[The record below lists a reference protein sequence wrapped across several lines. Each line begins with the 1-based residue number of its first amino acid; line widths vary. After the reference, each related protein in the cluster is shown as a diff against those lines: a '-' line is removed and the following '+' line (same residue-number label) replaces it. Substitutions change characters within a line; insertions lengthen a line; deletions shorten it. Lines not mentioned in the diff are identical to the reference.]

1 MKDSISEKV
10 KDLREKINYH
20 NHKYY
25 VLAESEISDYD
36 FDMLLKELQLLEEAH
51 PELITPNSPTQRV
64 GSDITKKFNQ
74 VEHKTPMLS
83 LSNTYSSEELIA
95 FDKRVRGGLDESD
108 KIEYVVE
115 LKIDG
120 VSASI
125 HYQDG
130 LLHKA
135 ATRGDGKVGEEITNN
150 IRTIRSIPLSVKEK
164 SNFEVR
170 GEVFMPTDGFNNFN
184 AEREKR
190 GEKLF
195 ANPRN
200 STAGTLKLQDPKLV
214 AERPLDIFTYYILSN
229 NLNLNSQV
237 EGLNYLKELGFK
249 INPNFQLCA
258 NITEVINYCNKW
270 ELERDK
276 LPYEIDGVVIKVN
289 SFEQQRQLG
298 SIAKS
303 PRWATSFKFKAKQVI
318 TRLNKVTWQVGRTG
332 AVTPVA
338 ELEPIE
344 LAGSVI
350 SRATLHNYDEIQRK
364 DIREGDFVKI
374 EKGGDVIPKIVGV
387 DFSKRGND
395 SKALAILE
403 ECPVCKSKLQRLEN
417 EVALYCVNNL
427 CPAQVKERIIH
438 FASRGAMDIEG
449 LGEAIINLFVDK
461 GFLASFADIYSLSDR
476 ESELKQLDGFGE
488 KSIDNLFV
496 SIEQSKEQPFHK
508 VLFALG
514 IRYVGAGVARKLATT
529 FGSMEKLKVATID
542 ELEAADEIG
551 PSISNSLIEYFSQN
565 ENLKLIEKLQSFGL
579 KFEVDK
585 SEVVNAT
592 LSGLTFVVTG
602 SLTNMSRDEAKEKII
617 SAGGK
622 FSTSLSKKTNY
633 LLAGEKAGSKLKKAE
648 ALSVKIISEEEFI
661 NLVKSKDDK

>member
-1 MKDSISEKV
+1 MKESISEKV
-10 KDLREKINYH
+10 KYLREKINYY

-36 FDMLLKELQLLEEAH
+36 FDMLLKELQLLEETH

-83 LSNTYSSEELIA
+83 LANTYSSEELIA

-125 HYQDG
+125 HYENG
-130 LLHKA
+130 MLHKA

-164 SNFEVR
+164 SSFEVR
-170 GEVFMPTDGFNNFN
+170 GEVFMPTDGFNKFN
-184 AEREKR
+184 VEREKR

-229 NLNLNSQV
+229 NLNLTSQV

-249 INPNFQLCA
+249 INPNFQLCS
-258 NITEVINYCNKW
+258 NITEVVNYCSKW
-270 ELERDK
+270 ELEREK

-318 TRLNKVTWQVGRTG
+318 TKLNKVTWQVGRTG

-364 DIREGDFVKI
+364 DVREGDFVKI

-395 SKALAILE
+395 SHALAILE

-461 GFLASFADIYSLSDR
+461 GFLASFADIYSLLTK

-488 KSIDNLFV
+488 KSIDNLFG
-496 SIEQSKEQPFHK
+496 SIEKSKEQPFHK

-514 IRYVGAGVARKLATT
+514 IRYIGAGVARKLTTT
-529 FGSMEKLKVATID
+529 FGSMEKLKRATVD
-542 ELEAADEIG
+542 ELEAVDEIG
-551 PSISNSLIEYFSQN
+551 PSISKSLIEYFSQN
-565 ENLKLIEKLQSFGL
+565 ENLELLEKLQNFGL
-579 KFEVDK
+579 KFEIDK
-585 SEVVNAT
+585 SEIIDAT

-602 SLTNMSRDEAKEKII
+602 SLSNMSRDEAKEKII

-648 ALSVKIISEEEFI
+648 ALGVKIISEEEFI

>member
-1 MKDSISEKV
+1 MSIAISEKINS
-10 KDLREKINYH
+10 LREKINYY

-36 FDMLLKELQLLEEAH
+36 FDMLLKELQKLEAEN
-51 PELITPNSPTQRV
+51 PELISKDSPTQRV

-74 VEHKTPMLS
+74 IEHKTPMLS
-83 LSNTYSSEELIA
+83 LSNTYSAEELIA
-95 FDKRVRGGLDESD
+95 FDKRVKGGLDENE
-108 KIEYVVE
+108 KVEYVVE

-125 HYQDG
+125 HYANGQ
-130 LLHKA
+130 LQKA

-150 IRTIRSIPLSVKEK
+150 IRTIRSIPLLVKEK
-164 SNFEVR
+164 SDFEVR
-170 GEVFMPTDGFNNFN
+170 GEVFMPTDGFKKFN
-184 AEREKR
+184 AEREQR

-214 AERPLDIFTYYILSN
+214 AERPLDIFTYYILSESI
-229 NLNLNSQV
+229 NLQSQID
-237 EGLNYLKELGFK
+237 GLNYLKELGFK
-249 INPNFQLCA
+249 INPNFQLCL
-258 NITEVINYCNKW
+258 NIDEVINYCSRW
-270 ELERDK
+270 EMEREG

-289 SFEQQRQLG
+289 SYEHQRQLG

-303 PRWATSFKFKAKQVI
+303 PRWATSFKFKAKQV
-318 TRLNKVTWQVGRTG
+318 TTKLNKVTWQVGRTG

-350 SRATLHNYDEIQRK
+350 SRATLYNSDEIKRK

-374 EKGGDVIPKIVGV
+374 EKGGDVIPKVVGV
-387 DFSKRGND
+387 DLLQRDKNSQP
-395 SKALAILE
+395 LVIPE
-403 ECPVCKSKLQRLEN
+403 ECPACKSKLQRLEN
-417 EVALYCVNNL
+417 EVALYCINNI
-427 CPAQVKERIIH
+427 CPAQIKGRLIH
-438 FASRGAMDIEG
+438 FASRTAMDIEG

-461 GFLASFADIYSLSDR
+461 GFINSFTDIYSLYQK
-476 ESELKQLDGFGE
+476 ESELKMLEGFGE
-488 KSIDNLFV
+488 KSIDNLFA
-496 SIEQSKEQPFHK
+496 SIEASKEQPFHK

-514 IRYVGAGVARKLATT
+514 IRYVGAGVARKLTT
-529 FGSMEKLKVATID
+529 AFNSIENLKVATVE
-542 ELEAADEIG
+542 ELEAVDEIG
-551 PSISNSLIEYFSQN
+551 PSISKSLTDYFTRK
-565 ENLKLIEKLQSFGL
+565 ENVELIEKLQSFGL
-579 KFEVDK
+579 KFK
-585 SEVVNAT
+585 SEENENRNQT
-592 LSGLTFVVTG
+592 LKGLTFVVTG
-602 SLTNMSRDEAKEKII
+602 SLSNLSRDEAKEKII

-648 ALSVKIISEEEFI
+648 ELGVEIISEDEFI
-661 NLVKSKDDK
+661 NLLETGK